1 MRLNALEIHLLF
13 LLISMHALYVHH
25 IVSTCIL
32 QNLNQ
37 KCIEQKCIFLFIYLD
52 FSSFIYSKLN
62 SVQHFKS
69 QYLRWVNP
77 KSSTTDI

>member
-13 LLISMHALYVHH
+13 LLLSMHALYVHH

-37 KCIEQKCIFLFIYLD
+37 KCIEQKCISCLSIWISRPSYIQNLIQFSILNLSIY
-52 FSSFIYSKLN
+52 
-62 SVQHFKS
+62 VE
-69 QYLRWVNP
+69 
-77 KSSTTDI
+77 